1 MSPWGDRA
9 EEYLWLRRALGH
21 ELAEA
26 NRLLP
31 RFVAYLDACGATSIT
46 IEAAL
51 AWAVQPEVGADSKV
65 RARRMTAVRGFA
77 RHMAGIDPDTQIP
90 PTGLVPY
97 RQRWRPPFI
106 YTDSDIQAL
115 MQQTARTIPTAA
127 RAATYR
133 TVIGLLAATGMRIG
147 EALRLERS
155 DVDWDDRVITIRA
168 SKFAKSRE
176 LPVSRSVIEALA
188 AYAGERDQLLPR
200 VQTRTFFMS
209 TTGTPVIY
217 ADFGATFRTLV
228 RDSGVGRDS
237 STRPRTLSRSGA
249 RFRCCH
255 RPVSP
260 DRSPNPPCGSLRN
273 GLSTVAAVKRGSW
286 WAMGMGSCCPGRSS
300 GRPSGGGTQVAA
312 DLSPVPAVPGPE
324 HVDQSP
330 PGEGVQLAE
339 GPFGDGVF
347 EVVGPASHQLPESG
361 QDRCEGPLRCLVCQG
376 TYPCL
381 QRREGPVGDE
391 GVDVPLVRPPLAL
404 PPDAE
409 GEEVEPVGHVHHPG
423 LRH

>member
-65 RARRMTAVRGFA
+65 RARRMTVVRGFA

-176 LPVSRSVIEALA
+176 LPVSCSVIEALA

-237 STRPRTLSRSGA
+237 STRPRT
-249 RFRCCH
+249 H
-255 RPVSP
+255 
-260 DRSPNPPCGSLRN
+260 D
-273 GLSTVAAVKRGSW
+273 
-286 WAMGMGSCCPGRSS
+286 
-300 GRPSGGGTQVAA
+300 
-312 DLSPVPAVPGPE
+312 
-324 HVDQSP
+324 
-330 PGEGVQLAE
+330 
-339 GPFGDGVF
+339 
-347 EVVGPASHQLPESG
+347 
-361 QDRCEGPLRCLVCQG
+361 
-376 TYPCL
+376 
-381 QRREGPVGDE
+381 
-391 GVDVPLVRPPLAL
+391 
-404 PPDAE
+404 
-409 GEEVEPVGHVHHPG
+409 
-423 LRH
+423 LRHIVSA